1 MPDIDDGAGDR
12 LAVHVADLAVHE
24 QHFALLAAVVE
35 PRLALEERRARDIER
50 TFDGARRAALDAGL
64 ALRLVHAEVEE
75 GFKAEARHQQA
86 DFVRLSELGE
96 VTHGGP
102 EFVRLDIE
110 VFDRAEQV
118 GDDAMHD
125 ALHPRVTLVVAEAG

>member
-1 MPDIDDGAGDR
+1 M
-12 LAVHVADLAVHE
+12 AVHE

-35 PRLALEERRARDIER
+35 PRLVLEQRCARDIER
-50 TFDGARRAALDAGL
+50 AFDGARCAALDARL

-75 GFKAEARHQQA
+75 GFKAEARHKQA
-86 DFVRLSELGE
+86 DFVRLSERGE

-102 EFVRLDIE
+102 EFIRLDIE

-125 ALHPRVTLVVAEAG
+125 ALHPRVT